1 MRMRKSLL
9 ILFLVP
15 IFSLDAAGEVDL
27 LWQGETYTPPFYDGR
42 TLWSNETRVK
52 VVAVS
57 NISGFDPSTLYY
69 RWTKDGI
76 VLGSLSGVGKS
87 SMVFVDSV
95 LSLPIEVKV
104 DLRDGEDGK
113 VLGTQTVV
121 LTPGNPRT
129 IVVEKSP
136 LYGYLFNKAVGS
148 EFELKSEEV
157 SFAAYPLF
165 GQVTY
170 KDAPALTYK
179 WITNTG
185 DTRTGSEVI
194 YRVPEGA
201 SGSSSVNLKVTH
213 SRVLVQPRDKSFVVR
228 FDNNQSGF

>member
-1 MRMRKSLL
+1 
-9 ILFLVP
+9 
-15 IFSLDAAGEVDL
+15 
-27 LWQGETYTPPFYDGR
+27 
-42 TLWSNETRVK
+42 VK

-57 NISGFDPSTLYY
+57 NVPGFEPASLYY

-76 VLGSLSGVGKS
+76 VLGSMSGVGKS
-87 SMVFVDSV
+87 SMVFVDNV
-95 LSLPIEVKV
+95 LSLPLEIKV

-113 VLGTQTVV
+113 VLGTQTIV
-121 LTPGNPRT
+121 LTPGTPR
-129 IVVEKSP
+129 IMVVEKNP
-136 LYGYLFNKAVGS
+136 LYGYMFNRAVGS
-148 EFELKSEEV
+148 EFLLKSEEV

-179 WITNTG
+179 WTTNTG
-185 DTRTGSEVI
+185 DVRSGSEVT

-228 FDNNQSGF
+228 FDNQNGF